1 MAVRVW
7 RWDVRDAE
15 WFSGAIGF
23 LGGDGMV
30 GQTVVVNEKVFKD
43 LSGEVGGKKKHVVIN
58 GYKVYGSKNVGRDE
72 IFFPGYER

>member
-1 MAVRVW
+1 M
-7 RWDVRDAE
+7 RDSE
-15 WFSGAIGF
+15 WFSGVVGYF
-23 LGGDGMV
+23 GGDGMI

-43 LSGEVGGKKKHVVIN
+43 LSGGVRGKKGHVVIN

>member
-1 MAVRVW
+1 M
-7 RWDVRDAE
+7 RDAE

-23 LGGDGMV
+23 FGGDGMI

-43 LSGEVGGKKKHVVIN
+43 LSGEKSRKRGYLVIN

-72 IFFPGYER
+72 LFFPGYER